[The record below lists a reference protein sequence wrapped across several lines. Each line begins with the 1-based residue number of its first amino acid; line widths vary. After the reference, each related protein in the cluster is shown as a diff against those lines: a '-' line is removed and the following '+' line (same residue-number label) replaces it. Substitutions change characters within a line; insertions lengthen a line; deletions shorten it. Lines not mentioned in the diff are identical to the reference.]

1 MTHQPTSPPASASGP
16 AAAMRRLPY
25 RLHIPARAVP
35 GAAPLVAIHGISRNA
50 GEHLRAYRALAE
62 SSGRI
67 LIAPRFRSP
76 AHPRYQQLGTE
87 ERPADR
93 ALIGILDEVAAG
105 LARPARP
112 VILIGFSG
120 GAQFAHR
127 FAMAH
132 PERVAAL
139 GLGAAGWYTL
149 PDAALPYPFGL
160 GGGTSR
166 AAEARENLDRFLS
179 LPIHVHVG
187 ALDLARDD
195 VFRSDPHLDAAQ
207 GATRVE
213 RAARWARAV
222 EGAARSRGL
231 ASRVTFELLPGCA
244 HDFTGC
250 VKTGAL
256 PLRLGAWLDSLHLPH
271 ETEPRSLR

>member
-1 MTHQPTSPPASASGP
+1 MTHQPNLPPACASGP
-16 AAAMRRLPY
+16 AAAMHPLPY

-35 GAAPLVAIHGISRNA
+35 GAAPIVAVHGISRNA

-62 SSGRI
+62 RSGRM
-67 LIAPRFRSP
+67 LIAPRFRPP

-87 ERPADR
+87 ERPADL
-93 ALIGILDEVAAG
+93 ALIGVLDAVAAG
-105 LARPARP
+105 VERLARP

-149 PDAALPYPFGL
+149 PDPGLPYPFGL
-160 GGGTSR
+160 GGETPR
-166 AAEARENLDRFLS
+166 AAAARSNLDRFLS

-187 ALDLARDD
+187 SLDLARDD
-195 VFRSDPHLDAAQ
+195 VFRSDPQLDAAQ

-222 EGAARSRGL
+222 TGAARSRGL
-231 ASRVTFELLPGCA
+231 APRVTFELLPGCA

-250 VKTGAL
+250 VKAGAM
-256 PLRLGAWLDSLHLPH
+256 PLRLGAWLDSLHLPP
-271 ETEPRSLR
+271 ETEPRIMR